1 MLPLELHVLLCPIC
15 QGARNCSA
23 GRGLGSQ
30 APKEKCDLLFK
41 VGWRSVEGVT
51 EDDHDRAVADPNFV
65 SLFHSVR
72 SDI

>member
-1 MLPLELHVLLCPIC
+1 MSYCVQFVKELEIV
-15 QGARNCSA
+15 AR